1 MLGTISDHP
10 SVAIALIVFL
20 VAILGYF
27 IKQVLS
33 KIDEHALTISA
44 LKLELV
50 TQLSSMRVNFKEDIT
65 VLFNDTCSERQ
76 GACSRLQQA
85 KLDTMQ
91 ATHQAICA
99 KLSRLDSERKEA
111 WGEQRRWNDK
121 YEVEVKQI
129 RAGCK

>member
-1 MLGTISDHP
+1 LLTTISDHP
-10 SVAIALIVFL
+10 AVAIVLIAFL
-20 VAILGYF
+20 VAVLGYF
-27 IKQVLS
+27 IRQVLS
-33 KIDEHALTISA
+33 KIDEHALTITA
-44 LKLELV
+44 LKLDLV
-50 TQLSSMRVNFKEDIT
+50 TQLSGMRINFKEDIT

-111 WGEQRRWNDK
+111 WSEQRRWNDK
-121 YEVEVKQI
+121 YEIEVKQI
-129 RAGCK
+129 RSACR